1 MTYYTSPP
9 SGYATSQGYVGT
21 QANGA
26 SATELKCSGYVM
38 PKNNVTSTSWLG
50 AKFAKIALLAT
61 LLFSSGGVT
70 TNQQNVS
77 IKFGV
82 PTPNLHGI
90 ALKSPNNFSNE
101 SAATPS
107 LSNFLKEQFGF
118 KTAQWAAVLQIE
130 RKTLYNWEK
139 NPETKIQNKVVERL
153 ILLQQFYK
161 HIEQEHAMFISKLT
175 FGKHSDA
182 GFLNAFTDTN
192 MSLESLAQLYDDHY
206 IEIDGL
212 YKRLKHSV

>member
-1 MTYYTSPP
+1 
-9 SGYATSQGYVGT
+9 
-21 QANGA
+21 
-26 SATELKCSGYVM
+26 M

-61 LLFSSGGVT
+61 LLFSTGGVT

-77 IKFGV
+77 IKFGESASNSHEV
-82 PTPNLHGI
+82 V
-90 ALKSPNNFSNE
+90 LKSLGNFSNE
-101 SAATPS
+101 NAVTPS
-107 LSNFLKEQFGF
+107 LSKFLKEQFGF

-153 ILLQQFYK
+153 MSLQQFYK
-161 HIEQEHAMFISKLT
+161 GIEQEHAMFISKLT

-182 GFLNAFTDTN
+182 AFLNAFTDTN
-192 MSLESLAQLYDDHY
+192 MSLESLMQLYDDRY